1 MTLGAVCELHSRFVD
16 VLLDVCLLCDLSAFA
31 DLAKQ
36 LGVAEER
43 VVIETVGGD
52 QSMLT
57 DQAAINF
64 EKVSLTAEQAKVRSM
79 PPPSVTWAELS
90 LPLGVPRRGCCL
102 EPGAAAAVL
111 THTL

>member
-1 MTLGAVCELHSRFVD
+1 MLCARCTRGLAD
-16 VLLDVCLLCDLSAFA
+16 VLLDVCLLCDLSDFA

-64 EKVSLTAEQAKVRSM
+64 EKVSLTAEQAKVRSI
-79 PPPSVTWAELS
+79 PPPSVTWGELS
-90 LPLGVPRRGCCL
+90 LPLGILGV
-102 EPGAAAAVL
+102 AAVWSWGQPAAVL